1 MLVIIVIQIRLFKN
15 KKKLIYI
22 AIWVLY
28 IISTPIFSNNLFTLL
43 EGSQY
48 RKPISAI
55 ESADAIV
62 VLSVILGINEVRFST
77 YIYNGETQIG
87 LSVRL
92 LYLIRQG
99 SKASFY
105 RRQNAMV

>member
-1 MLVIIVIQIRLFKN
+1 M
-15 KKKLIYI
+15 I

-28 IISTPIFSNNLFTLL
+28 IISTPIFSNNFFTLL

-48 RKPISAI
+48 RKPIIAI
-55 ESADAIV
+55 DSADAIV
-62 VLSVILGINEVRFST
+62 VLSGMLGINEVRFST
-77 YIYNGETQIG
+77 YIYKGETQIG

-99 SKASFY
+99 SKSRFY